1 MSLLEVNGINVFY
14 GDLQALW
21 DVSFEVK
28 EEETVAIIGSNCA
41 GKTTTLNT
49 ISGILRPRS
58 GSMEFLG
65 HRIDELPPHRIVE
78 LGIAQI
84 PEGRKLFPSMT
95 VTENLEMGA
104 SVPEAWKNRDRT
116 MEWVFELFPRLEER
130 KIQMAGTLSGGEQQM
145 LAIGRGLMSMPK
157 LLMLDEPSLGL
168 APMLV
173 LKTFE
178 MIERIRKEGVSILIV
193 EQNVHHALELADRG
207 YVLETGKI
215 AIEGES
221 KELMDNEHVKKAYL
235 GI

>member
-1 MSLLEVNGINVFY
+1 MLEVNGINVFY

-21 DVSFEVK
+21 DVSFKVT

-58 GSMEFLG
+58 GSIGFQG
-65 HRIDELPPHRIVE
+65 HRIDKLNPHRIVE

-84 PEGRKLFPSMT
+84 PEGRQLFPSMT
-95 VTENLEMGA
+95 VIENLEMGA
-104 SVPEAWKNRDRT
+104 SVPEAWSNKDRT
-116 MEWVFELFPRLEER
+116 KEWVFELFPILEER
-130 KIQMAGTLSGGEQQM
+130 KTQMAGTLSGGEQQM

-215 AIEGES
+215 IIEGES
-221 KELMDNEHVKKAYL
+221 NELMDNEHVKMAYL
-235 GI
+235 GL

>member
-1 MSLLEVNGINVFY
+1 MLEVNGINVYY

-58 GSMEFLG
+58 GSMDFLG
-65 HRIDELPPHRIVE
+65 HRIDELSPHRIVE

-84 PEGRKLFPSMT
+84 PEGRKLFSSMT

-116 MEWVFELFPRLEER
+116 MDWVFDLFPRLEER
-130 KIQMAGTLSGGEQQM
+130 KTQMAGTLSGGEQQM

-215 AIEGES
+215 TIEGES

>member
-1 MSLLEVNGINVFY
+1 MLDVDGVNVFY

-21 DVSFEVK
+21 GVSFKVK

-58 GSMEFLG
+58 GSIEFQG
-65 HRIDELPPHRIVE
+65 HRIDKLNPHRIVE

-84 PEGRKLFPSMT
+84 PEGRQLFPSMT
-95 VTENLEMGA
+95 VMENLEMGA
-104 SVPEAWKNRDRT
+104 SVPEAWRNRDRT
-116 MEWVFELFPRLEER
+116 KEWVFELFPRLEER
-130 KIQMAGTLSGGEQQM
+130 KAQMAGTLSGGEQQM

-235 GI
+235 GL

>member
-1 MSLLEVNGINVFY
+1 MILLKVDGINVFY

-21 DVSFEVK
+21 DLSFEVK
-28 EEETVAIIGSNCA
+28 EKETVAIIGSNCA

-49 ISGILRPRS
+49 ISGILRPRT
-58 GSMEFLG
+58 GSIEFLG

-78 LGIAQI
+78 LGIAQT
-84 PEGRKLFPSMT
+84 PEGRQLFPSMT
-95 VTENLEMGA
+95 VMENLEMGA
-104 SVPEAWKNRDRT
+104 SVPEAWRNKDRT

-130 KIQMAGTLSGGEQQM
+130 RTQMAGTLSGGEQQM

-207 YVLETGKI
+207 YVIETGKI
-215 AIEGES
+215 TIEGES
-221 KELMDNEHVKKAYL
+221 KELMDNEHVKTAYL
-235 GI
+235 GL

>member
-1 MSLLEVNGINVFY
+1 MKVDGINVFY
-14 GDLQALW
+14 GDLHALW
-21 DVSFEVK
+21 DLSFEIK
-28 EEETVAIIGSNCA
+28 EKETVAIIGSNCA

-49 ISGILRPRS
+49 ISGILRPRT
-58 GSMEFLG
+58 GSIEFLG

-78 LGIAQI
+78 LGIAHT
-84 PEGRKLFPSMT
+84 PEGRQLFPSMT
-95 VTENLEMGA
+95 VMENLEMGA
-104 SVPEAWKNRDRT
+104 SVPEAWRNRDRT
-116 MEWVFELFPRLEER
+116 IEWVFELFPRLEER
-130 KIQMAGTLSGGEQQM
+130 KTQMAGTLSGGEQQM

-178 MIERIRKEGVSILIV
+178 MIERIRKGGVSILIV

-215 AIEGES
+215 TIEGASE
-221 KELMDNEHVKKAYL
+221 ELMENEHVKKAYL
-235 GI
+235 GL

>member
-1 MSLLEVNGINVFY
+1 MLDVDGVNVFY

-21 DVSFEVK
+21 GVSFKVR

-58 GSMEFLG
+58 GSIEFQG
-65 HRIDELPPHRIVE
+65 HRIDKLNPHRIVE

-84 PEGRKLFPSMT
+84 PEGRQLFPSMT
-95 VTENLEMGA
+95 VMDNLEMGA
-104 SVPEAWKNRDRT
+104 SVPEAWRNRDRT
-116 MEWVFELFPRLEER
+116 KEWVFELFPILEER
-130 KIQMAGTLSGGEQQM
+130 KAQMAGTLSGGEQQM

-215 AIEGES
+215 TIEGES
-221 KELMDNEHVKKAYL
+221 EELMDNEHVKKAYL
-235 GI
+235 GL

>member
-1 MSLLEVNGINVFY
+1 MILLKVDGINVFY

-21 DVSFEVK
+21 DLSFEVK
-28 EEETVAIIGSNCA
+28 EKETVAIIGSNCA

-49 ISGILRPRS
+49 ISGILRPRT
-58 GSMEFLG
+58 GSIEFLG

-78 LGIAQI
+78 LGIAQT
-84 PEGRKLFPSMT
+84 PEGRQLFPSMT
-95 VTENLEMGA
+95 VMENLEMGA
-104 SVPEAWKNRDRT
+104 SVPEAWRNRDRT
-116 MEWVFELFPRLEER
+116 MEWVFELFPLLEER
-130 KIQMAGTLSGGEQQM
+130 KTQKAGTLSGGEQQM

-193 EQNVHHALELADRG
+193 EQNVHHALELSDRG

-215 AIEGES
+215 AIEGAS
-221 KELMDNEHVKKAYL
+221 KELLDNEHVKKAYL
-235 GI
+235 GL

>member
-1 MSLLEVNGINVFY
+1 MLEVNGINVFY

>member
-1 MSLLEVNGINVFY
+1 MSLLEVDGINVFY

-49 ISGILRPRS
+49 ISGILRPRA

-65 HRIDELPPHRIVE
+65 HRIDELHPHRIVE

-215 AIEGES
+215 TIEGES
-221 KELMDNEHVKKAYL
+221 KDLMDNEHVKKAYL

>member
-1 MSLLEVNGINVFY
+1 MLDVDGVNVFY

-21 DVSFEVK
+21 GVSFKVK

-58 GSMEFLG
+58 GSMEFQG
-65 HRIDELPPHRIVE
+65 HRIDKLSPHRIVE

-84 PEGRKLFPSMT
+84 PEGRQLFPSMT
-95 VTENLEMGA
+95 VMENLEMGA
-104 SVPEAWKNRDRT
+104 SVPEAWRNRDRT
-116 MEWVFELFPRLEER
+116 KEWVFELFPILEER
-130 KIQMAGTLSGGEQQM
+130 KTQMAGTLSGGEQQM

-215 AIEGES
+215 TTEGES
-221 KELMDNEHVKKAYL
+221 EELRNNEHVKKAYL
-235 GI
+235 GL

>member
-1 MSLLEVNGINVFY
+1 LLEVNGINVFY

>member
-1 MSLLEVNGINVFY
+1 MLEVNGINVFY
-14 GDLQALW
+14 GDLQTLW
-21 DVSFEVK
+21 DVSFKVT

-58 GSMEFLG
+58 GSIEFQG
-65 HRIDELPPHRIVE
+65 HRIDKLRPYRIVE

-84 PEGRKLFPSMT
+84 PEGRQLFPSMT
-95 VTENLEMGA
+95 VIENLEMGA
-104 SVPEAWKNRDRT
+104 SVPEAWRNRDRT
-116 MEWVFELFPRLEER
+116 KEWVFELFPRLEER
-130 KIQMAGTLSGGEQQM
+130 KTQMAGTLSGGEQQM

-193 EQNVHHALELADRG
+193 EQNVHHALELANRG

-215 AIEGES
+215 MIEGES
-221 KELMDNEHVKKAYL
+221 KELMDNEHVKRAYL
-235 GI
+235 GL

>member
-1 MSLLEVNGINVFY
+1 MLDVDGVNVFY

-21 DVSFEVK
+21 DVSFKVK

-58 GSMEFLG
+58 GSIEFQG
-65 HRIDELPPHRIVE
+65 HRIDKLNPHRIVE

-84 PEGRKLFPSMT
+84 PEGRQLFPSMT
-95 VTENLEMGA
+95 VMENLEMGA
-104 SVPEAWKNRDRT
+104 SVPEAWRNRDRT
-116 MEWVFELFPRLEER
+116 KEWVFELFPRLEER
-130 KIQMAGTLSGGEQQM
+130 KAQMAGTLSGGEQQM

-235 GI
+235 GL

>member
-1 MSLLEVNGINVFY
+1 MLDVDGVNVFY

-21 DVSFEVK
+21 GVSFKVR

-58 GSMEFLG
+58 GSIEFQG
-65 HRIDELPPHRIVE
+65 HRIDKLNPHRIVE

-84 PEGRKLFPSMT
+84 PEGRQLFPSMT
-95 VTENLEMGA
+95 VMENLEMGA
-104 SVPEAWKNRDRT
+104 SVPEAWRNRDRT
-116 MEWVFELFPRLEER
+116 KEWVFELFPILEER
-130 KIQMAGTLSGGEQQM
+130 KTQMAGTLSGGEQQM

-215 AIEGES
+215 TIEGES
-221 KELMDNEHVKKAYL
+221 EELMDNEHVKKAYL
-235 GI
+235 GL